1 MFFFRPLL
9 ADLGFF
15 DSFGCCSLWRRV
27 CRGIFGDDGSGHGS
41 GISWCVMI
49 LLVGDDFAVESSQ
62 LGNLLLMG
70 LLRLFGRLTSRVALS
85 GGRSLLDSI
94 YVSK

>member
-1 MFFFRPLL
+1 
-9 ADLGFF
+9 
-15 DSFGCCSLWRRV
+15 
-27 CRGIFGDDGSGHGS
+27 
-41 GISWCVMI
+41 MI